1 MWCMWLH
8 LASLTAAC
16 RPPVSETR
24 FARLAAAAI
33 STGRPLRL
41 TNRSVQL
48 HAPFRLRSSQR
59 LTIVGGDFH
68 GDGHSLFQVE
78 GSRQGL
84 LDLRGV
90 RLLHASSAERSERR
104 ESVAAR
110 KRPLHVAS
118 AGFKPPRRA
127 RGAAIFVRGK
137 GQLALER
144 RATRAGAA
152 SLDLLGSRLS
162 GAAPHAI
169 CARGETRLA
178 VRRCTIDGSAVR
190 AIYAYHSASLEVSD
204 CSISGTR
211 SAEVG
216 AVEAEAAAAVEVEAL
231 RPTDCAS
238 LSLSGNA
245 FADNAG
251 GDLAVRGNVA
261 WVVGGVGIVGSGI
274 AHGLLAAG
282 ATVIVNSRHE
292 QRLEKISEAMGHP
305 ARLVTVGAS
314 MLPGRAEI
322 TVEQVMDMTSN
333 QLDHVVAHAGGR
345 PWASGGG
352 DETSTTYNR
361 GSVLHIPADEYASA
375 ASQLGSFHFAAASLL
390 LPRLTDAGKGSY
402 TFVTSSTSAAWGPR
416 SYMTQAL
423 CVARQR
429 TRDGRRASAER
440 ESEPRER
447 PLSHT
452 IGSVVAGMAAKG
464 AGGLVQA
471 DDMPELLRLEQ
482 ELR

>member
-1 MWCMWLH
+1 MLFPRFGRR
-8 LASLTAAC
+8 LFSTLPAATESSL
-16 RPPVSETR
+16 
-24 FARLAAAAI
+24 
-33 STGRPLRL
+33 PL
-41 TNRSVQL
+41 
-48 HAPFRLRSSQR
+48 
-59 LTIVGGDFH
+59 
-68 GDGHSLFQVE
+68 E
-78 GSRQGL
+78 GQ
-84 LDLRGV
+84 
-90 RLLHASSAERSERR
+90 
-104 ESVAAR
+104 
-110 KRPLHVAS
+110 
-118 AGFKPPRRA
+118 
-127 RGAAIFVRGK
+127 
-137 GQLALER
+137 
-144 RATRAGAA
+144 
-152 SLDLLGSRLS
+152 
-162 GAAPHAI
+162 
-169 CARGETRLA
+169 
-178 VRRCTIDGSAVR
+178 
-190 AIYAYHSASLEVSD
+190 
-204 CSISGTR
+204 
-211 SAEVG
+211 
-216 AVEAEAAAAVEVEAL
+216 
-231 RPTDCAS
+231 
-238 LSLSGNA
+238 
-245 FADNAG
+245 
-251 GDLAVRGNVA
+251 VA

-282 ATVIVNSRHE
+282 ATVIVNSRYE

-416 SYMTQAL
+416 SYMTQVNSYGVMGLAGAL
-423 CVARQR
+423 
-429 TRDGRRASAER
+429 RREAKDAGWASRVGELRLGSGLKLDRPEAER